1 MAVTQSQI
9 DKLEEAMNSGVLNVR
24 DGRRE
29 VQYRSIEEMRERL
42 NVMKAELSEST
53 TGQKRIRRLRMALA
67 R

>member
-1 MAVTQSQI
+1 
-9 DKLEEAMNSGVLNVR
+9 MNSGALQVR

-29 VQYRSIEEMRERL
+29 VQYRSIAEMRERL
-42 NVMKAELSEST
+42 DAMKAELAVAA